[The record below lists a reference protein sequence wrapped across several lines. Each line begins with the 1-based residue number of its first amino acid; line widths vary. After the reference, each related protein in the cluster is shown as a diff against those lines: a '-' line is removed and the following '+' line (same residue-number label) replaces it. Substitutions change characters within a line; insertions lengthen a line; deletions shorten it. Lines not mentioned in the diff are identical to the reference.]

1 MTCKSCEHLN
11 TKFHNLTPRLDENN
25 DLWFKG
31 KKYVVGDGVM
41 LLPKSFDLAIRQ
53 KKGMI
58 IMSIFSVKLFSRK
71 FLCQLFNN
79 FFIYKK
85 KGFRKIRREEAKDPK
100 TYTEFWRKQNSGSK
114 GDTQHMND
122 PFDIGIITS
131 FTKENHGGVK
141 LNVSIFFINILVLAC
156 QTIIIACK
164 KVSS

>member
-1 MTCKSCEHLN
+1 MQHSACNCWFLIFFSNFRFECIPEILLENDPNGMKCKSCEHLN

-58 IMSIFSVKLFSRK
+58 ILSIFSVKLFSRK

-79 FFIYKK
+79 FFIY
-85 KGFRKIRREEAKDPK
+85 
-100 TYTEFWRKQNSGSK
+100 
-114 GDTQHMND
+114 
-122 PFDIGIITS
+122 
-131 FTKENHGGVK
+131 
-141 LNVSIFFINILVLAC
+141 
-156 QTIIIACK
+156 
-164 KVSS
+164 

>member
-1 MTCKSCEHLN
+1 MKCKSCEHLN

-85 KGFRKIRREEAKDPK
+85 KDFEKFAEKKLKIQKLTQNFGENKTQARKVI
-100 TYTEFWRKQNSGSK
+100 
-114 GDTQHMND
+114 
-122 PFDIGIITS
+122 
-131 FTKENHGGVK
+131 
-141 LNVSIFFINILVLAC
+141 LNI
-156 QTIIIACK
+156 
-164 KVSS
+164 